1 MVPKLHHLSKALG
14 QRFVTTI
21 NQSPMTSETH
31 PHILGFDIG
40 GTKTAWGLVTA
51 DGRLKAHGVFPSPQH
66 RDAMISAIITLVKEK
81 KPQAVGI
88 GVAGTVS
95 PDHRD
100 TVVCPHLPELSHFE
114 IVQAIRSEFPEIPVA
129 LDNDAR
135 CALIGEVWQ
144 GKAKDLT
151 SVVMITI
158 GTGIGGAV
166 MQKGQVLPHPHDLN
180 EEISHLIADPS
191 DLLPASSGR
200 GSVES
205 LLGGQNLED
214 RFGIPVAELIAQARK
229 EDKDAVETLKT
240 ISYYF
245 IQAIRAIYD
254 VYHCKLILVGGKGL
268 NDLDLYLRDVPPCP
282 VESADLGELAGV
294 IGAARLGLDLYEQ
307 EEEEAA
313 EWGDDEDPEKVEE

>member
-1 MVPKLHHLSKALG
+1 M
-14 QRFVTTI
+14 
-21 NQSPMTSETH
+21 
-31 PHILGFDIG
+31 
-40 GTKTAWGLVTA
+40 
-51 DGRLKAHGVFPSPQH
+51 KAHGAFPSPQN
-66 RDAMISAIITLVKEK
+66 RGYMLSDILKLVKEK
-81 KPQAVGI
+81 KTQAVGI

-95 PDHRD
+95 PDHQD

-114 IVQAIRSEFPEIPVA
+114 IVQAVRTEFPEVPVA

-166 MQKGQVLPHPHDLN
+166 MQKGIVLPHPHDLN

-214 RFGIPVAELIAQARK
+214 RFGISVAELVTLARK
-229 EDKDAVETLKT
+229 EDKDAVETFKT

-254 VYHCKLILVGGKGL
+254 VYHCKLILVGGKGQ
-268 NDLDLYLRDVPPCP
+268 NDLDLYLRDIPPCP
-282 VESADLGELAGV
+282 VEAAALGELAGV

-307 EEEEAA
+307 EQEEAA
-313 EWGDDEDPEKVEE
+313 EWGDDEESETVDV